1 MRKSLRKDCFD
12 VSHSRSTIITYA
24 FNSSSRR
31 TTSAQFLHNQSH
43 RFLIV
48 YHNIQ
53 SIIKTSLVEVEKT
66 IECIFHEN
74 ISSDE
79 DIIDS
84 DQIEGNLQRESNTCV
99 VNIHSVGGKLFP
111 SIDFFPRKQTS
122 FFFLNFSPQWNV
134 LFFFSREK
142 KITNTMTDKLIR
154 NNEEI
159 FQHLMKRK
167 F

>member
-1 MRKSLRKDCFD
+1 M
-12 VSHSRSTIITYA
+12 HSTVLLEERQARS
-24 FNSSSRR
+24 FSN
-31 TTSAQFLHNQSH
+31 LSH

-53 SIIKTSLVEVEKT
+53 SIIKTSLVEVEKA

-122 FFFLNFSPQWNV
+122 FFFFLSSMERFV
-134 LFFFSREK
+134 LFLMRKE
-142 KITNTMTDKLIR
+142 
-154 NNEEI
+154 NN
-159 FQHLMKRK
+159 KYYD
-167 F
+167 